1 MSFFLLLVVPPWPC
15 DIHCVRRPVPKQVA
29 TKRQARLLTWSVI
42 LLNLLFCLAAVAML
56 SIQGSIKTLQDV
68 S

>member
-1 MSFFLLLVVPPWPC
+1 M
-15 DIHCVRRPVPKQVA
+15 A